1 MEFEF
6 HKYIFFSFLF
16 FFLMQIQLSEL
27 LSALLSELLIFIRC
41 FNYSLLME
49 ILLKLNSNILTKEK
63 VMCH

>member
-16 FFLMQIQLSEL
+16 FFLMQIQ
-27 LSALLSELLIFIRC
+27 LSELLIFIRC